1 MTEHRQTV
9 LLDLYAEDD
18 RLTEEM
24 NRIRR
29 IRSGLRQRIQAE
41 EAILR
46 QAALLARLKKQEGAS
61 S

>member
-1 MTEHRQTV
+1 MAEQQQA
-9 LLDLYAEDD
+9 DMAALYAEDD

-24 NRIRR
+24 NRVRR
-29 IRSGLRQRIQAE
+29 IRSALRQRIQAE

-46 QAALLARLKKQEGAS
+46 QAVMLARVRQQEGTS

>member
-1 MTEHRQTV
+1 MTEQHQTA
-9 LLDLYAEDD
+9 LAALYAEYD

-29 IRSGLRQRIQAE
+29 IRSDLRQWIQAE

-46 QAALLARLKKQEGAS
+46 QAVMLARVRRESAS
-61 S
+61 

>member
-1 MTEHRQTV
+1 MTEDRQAA
-9 LLDLYAEDD
+9 LAALYAEDD

-29 IRSGLRQRIQAE
+29 IQSALRKRIQGE

-46 QAALLARLKKQEGAS
+46 QAVVLARVKRKSAS
-61 S
+61 

>member
-1 MTEHRQTV
+1 MSEQHQTP
-9 LLDLYAEDD
+9 LAALYAEDD

-29 IRSGLRQRIQAE
+29 IRSALRQRIQAE

-46 QAALLARLKKQEGAS
+46 QAAMLARVRRESAS
-61 S
+61 

>member
-1 MTEHRQTV
+1 VSDHRQTE
-9 LLDLYAEDD
+9 LPALYAEDD

-29 IRSGLRQRIQAE
+29 IRSALRQRIQAE

-46 QAALLARLKKQEGAS
+46 QAAMLARVRRESAS
-61 S
+61 

>member
-1 MTEHRQTV
+1 MAEQQQT
-9 LLDLYAEDD
+9 DMAALYAEDD

-29 IRSGLRQRIQAE
+29 IRSGLRQRIQVE

-46 QAALLARLKKQEGAS
+46 KRVLDRMRQQEGAS

>member
-1 MTEHRQTV
+1 MAEQQQA
-9 LLDLYAEDD
+9 DMAALYAEDD

-46 QAALLARLKKQEGAS
+46 KRVLDRMRQQESAS

>member
-1 MTEHRQTV
+1 MTEDRQAA
-9 LLDLYAEDD
+9 LAALYAEDD

-29 IRSGLRQRIQAE
+29 IRSALRKRIQGE

-46 QAALLARLKKQEGAS
+46 QAVVLARVKRKSAS
-61 S
+61 